1 MKNLISKNRITKTVG
16 MAFMLAALFSSCK
29 KKEDTVEP
37 TPTPVPVV
45 ITTPTSTTYTLNV
58 KDQLGV
64 TGTVTFAEK
73 SSGSSESVIT
83 IKLTGA
89 TAGTHPAHI
98 HANSAIESGDIVY
111 SLNSVDASGNST
123 TTLSVPY
130 STLINFDGYVNVHAG
145 LLDLGTIIAQ
155 GDIGGNILTGDSKSY
170 ALAEDSASGILGSAL
185 FQKRKNGNTLVTID
199 LTSGG
204 VLPAGDY
211 PAHINLGSVSTI
223 GTPYNKKT
231 LNAVNS
237 ATRKSMTN
245 VKTLNDGTSITFDNW
260 LMYDGFITIHD
271 ANDTDNVIAKG
282 NIGAN

>member
-1 MKNLISKNRITKTVG
+1 MENVISKNRIAKTIG
-16 MAFMLAALFSSCK
+16 MAVMLTALFSSCK

-37 TPTPVPVV
+37 MPDPVVTPTGAMTISYP
-45 ITTPTSTTYTLNV
+45 LNV
-58 KDQLGV
+58 KDQIGV

-89 TAGTHPAHI
+89 SVGTHPAHI
-98 HANSAIESGDIVY
+98 HVNSAIESGSIAY
-111 SLNSVDASGNST
+111 PLNSVDSSGTST

-130 STLINFDGYVNVHAG
+130 ATLVNYDGYVNVHASI
-145 LLDLGTIIAQ
+145 LDIGTIIAQ
-155 GDIGGNILTGDSKSY
+155 GDIGGNVLTGDFKTY
-170 ALAEDSASGILGSAL
+170 ALAEDSASGISGSAL

-204 VLPAGDY
+204 LLPAGNY

-223 GTPYNKKT
+223 GMPYNKKT

-245 VKTLNDGTSITFDNW
+245 IKTLDDGTAIKFDNW
-260 LMYDGFITIHD
+260 TVYDGFITIHD
-271 ANDTDNVIAKG
+271 ANDNDNVIAKG